1 LTHDSAH
8 HWGDQ
13 DFAPGRSHRDV
24 FREVDPGR
32 CHVPGR
38 TLIPAS
44 HCGASVNSQLAHK
57 ERIMQTV
64 KLNNGVEIPILGFG
78 VFQIIDPNECERNV
92 IDAIQTGYSHI
103 DTAASY
109 QNEEA
114 VGRGIQQSGVARE
127 KLFITTK
134 LWIQSNGYE
143 GTLKALENSL
153 KRLQLD
159 YIDLYLIHQPL
170 GDVYGEWR
178 AMEDLYQQGKV
189 RAIGVSNFYP
199 DRIMDLMIH
208 NKITPA
214 VNQIEVNPFQQQIET
229 QKFLLDNSV
238 QVEAWAPFAEGR
250 NNIFQNEFL
259 LSIAAKYQKSVAQVI
274 LRWLVQRGIIAL
286 AKSTHKERMLENISV
301 FDFELSAED
310 MAAMTTLDTKT
321 SSFFDHR
328 DPDKVKWLGNRKL
341 DV

>member
-1 LTHDSAH
+1 
-8 HWGDQ
+8 
-13 DFAPGRSHRDV
+13 
-24 FREVDPGR
+24 
-32 CHVPGR
+32 
-38 TLIPAS
+38 
-44 HCGASVNSQLAHK
+44 
-57 ERIMQTV
+57 MQTV

-78 VFQIIDPNECERNV
+78 VFQITDQSECERSV
-92 IDAIQTGYSHI
+92 VEAIQTGYSHI

-114 VGRGIQQSGVARE
+114 VGRGIQKSGVARD
-127 KLFITTK
+127 KLFVTTK

-143 GTLKALENSL
+143 GTRKAFENSL

-159 YIDLYLIHQPL
+159 YIDLYLIHQPF

-178 AMEDLYQQGKV
+178 AMEELYQQGKA
-189 RAIGVSNFYP
+189 RAIGVSNFQP

-214 VNQIEVNPFQQQIET
+214 VNQIEVNPFNQQIDA
-229 QKFLLDNSV
+229 QKFLQENNV
-238 QVEAWAPFAEGR
+238 QVEAWAPFAEGK
-250 NNIFQNEFL
+250 NNIFKNEL
-259 LSIAAKYQKSVAQVI
+259 LLQIAAKHKKSVAQVI

-286 AKSTHKERMLENISV
+286 AKSTRKERMLENISA
-301 FDFELSAED
+301 FDFELSAEE
-310 MAAMTTLDTKT
+310 MAAIITLDTKT

-328 DPDKVKWLGNRKL
+328 DPEMVKRLGTRKL

>member
-1 LTHDSAH
+1 
-8 HWGDQ
+8 
-13 DFAPGRSHRDV
+13 
-24 FREVDPGR
+24 
-32 CHVPGR
+32 
-38 TLIPAS
+38 
-44 HCGASVNSQLAHK
+44 
-57 ERIMQTV
+57 MQTV

-78 VFQIIDPNECERNV
+78 VFQIADPAECERSV
-92 IDAIQTGYSHI
+92 VDAIEVGYTHI

-114 VGRGIQQSGVARE
+114 VGRGIKQSGVARE

-143 GTLKALENSL
+143 GTLKAFERSL

-159 YIDLYLIHQPL
+159 YVDLYLIHQPY

-178 AMEDLYQQGKV
+178 AMEELYGQGKV
-189 RAIGVSNFYP
+189 RAIGVSNFQP

-214 VNQIEVNPFQQQIET
+214 VNQIEVNPFQQQIDT
-229 QKFLLDNSV
+229 QTFLQDNSV
-238 QVEAWAPFAEGR
+238 MVEAWAPFAEGK
-250 NNIFQNEFL
+250 NNIFQNETL
-259 LSIAAKYQKSVAQVI
+259 LSIAAKYNKSAAQVI
-274 LRWLVQRGIIAL
+274 LRWVVQRGIVAL
-286 AKSTHKERMLENISV
+286 AKSTRKERMIENINV
-301 FDFELSAED
+301 LDFELSAED
-310 MAAMTTLDTKT
+310 MAAITTLDTKT

-328 DPDKVKWLGNRKL
+328 DPKMVKWLGERKL

>member
-1 LTHDSAH
+1 M
-8 HWGDQ
+8 
-13 DFAPGRSHRDV
+13 
-24 FREVDPGR
+24 
-32 CHVPGR
+32 
-38 TLIPAS
+38 
-44 HCGASVNSQLAHK
+44 
-57 ERIMQTV
+57 MQTV

-78 VFQIIDPNECERNV
+78 VFQITDPTECERSV
-92 IDAIQTGYSHI
+92 VDAIQVGYSHI

-114 VGRGIQQSGVARE
+114 VGKGIKQSGVARE

-143 GTLKALENSL
+143 GTIKAFEKSL

-159 YIDLYLIHQPL
+159 YIDLYLIHQPF

-178 AMEDLYQQGKV
+178 AMEELYQQGKV
-189 RAIGVSNFYP
+189 RAIGVSNFLP

-214 VNQIEVNPFQQQIET
+214 VNQIEVNPFQQQIDT
-229 QKFLLDNSV
+229 QKFLQDNGV

-250 NNIFQNEFL
+250 NNIFKNELL
-259 LSIAAKYQKSVAQVI
+259 LSIGAKHKKSIAQVI

-286 AKSTHKERMLENISV
+286 SKTTHKERMIENINV
-301 FDFELSAED
+301 FDFELSTED
-310 MAAMTTLDTKT
+310 LAAIATLDTKT

-328 DPDKVKWLGNRKL
+328 DPKMVKWLGERKL